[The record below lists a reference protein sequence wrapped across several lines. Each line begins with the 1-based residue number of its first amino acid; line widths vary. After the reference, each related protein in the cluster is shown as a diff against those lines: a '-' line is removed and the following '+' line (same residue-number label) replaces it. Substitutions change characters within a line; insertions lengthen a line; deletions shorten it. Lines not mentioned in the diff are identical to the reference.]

1 MLTHSRQHIVRMLDC
16 FVFRK
21 HLCIAFELCGPQHAR
36 IAFNSRRSF
45 LCEVEHEPLG
55 VPKVEQVPPRGDAHD
70 PDGHE
75 AAAEGGRD
83 LRAAAHMARETQ
95 RDLPSSWAGGGGAGN
110 EGRLLRLIMVEVCR
124 GAATRSGTD
133 ARGFCLLI
141 STSARGIKKKRQQ
154 NVCVCVCVFLCKG
167 SSTTLHKKSLPSTGT
182 RSQV

>member
-83 LRAAAHMARETQ
+83 LRAAAHMERETQ
-95 RDLPSSWAGGGGAGN
+95 RDLPSSWGGGRERGKVTQTHLGGGLRGSCHQEWDRC
-110 EGRLLRLIMVEVCR
+110 EGVLL
-124 GAATRSGTD
+124 AD
-133 ARGFCLLI
+133 QHI
-141 STSARGIKKKRQQ
+141 SPR
-154 NVCVCVCVFLCKG
+154 N
-167 SSTTLHKKSLPSTGT
+167 
-182 RSQV
+182 